1 MIPKPI
7 PRRTG
12 FPAFYERNAMPV
24 PFRVSS
30 TDHVHIYMLAPGA
43 MRRQFTNEGAEPEN
57 LANQDEE
64 LSPMGL
70 EYTRAQDTAQAPQP
84 LRR

>member
-1 MIPKPI
+1 MIPEPI

-12 FPAFYERNAMPV
+12 FPAFCERLAVPV
-24 PFRVSS
+24 PFCVSS
-30 TDHVHIYMLAPGA
+30 ADQVHIYMLAPGVI
-43 MRRQFTNEGAEPEN
+43 RRQFTNERAEPEN

-64 LSPMGL
+64 LSPIGL

-84 LRR
+84 LCR